1 MKNLVQQCIGMDS
14 ASHHFLSTTL
24 AAGFL
29 IYVLPLPTKKLVF
42 LSNFSWIAIGLLIS
56 FLIQSLKF
64 YLFLNLDLIKKAF
77 FLKTV
82 SLFRLAIFAFLFC
95 YFAPTFAQDFP
106 SKQFKIIVPS
116 ASGGGTDILARSVA
130 QKMSEFFKQSAIVD
144 NKTGGGSI
152 VGSEY
157 VARSLSDGHT
167 ILMGSIANMVMN
179 KILIPKLPYDPEKD
193 FVSVGYI
200 SAYPFVL
207 MTRADLPVNNLQEFA
222 QYVKNRP
229 DKLSFGSA
237 GIGTLQHVWFSV
249 LLNNMNLQV
258 LHIPFKGAAPVH
270 QEMLGGRIDFMFDNI
285 SAAKQYVLS
294 KRLKGLAV
302 SSVERTNLLPNTP
315 TVNES
320 GITKFDGE
328 SWFGLFVPVNTPVSV
343 VNKFRNVM
351 SEINKDLEFI
361 SKIER
366 DGGRMLNV
374 TQENQNTFLRDE
386 INKWT
391 LAIQKIQVSIE

>member
-1 MKNLVQQCIGMDS
+1 MPIELTIFLLLLV
-14 ASHHFLSTTL
+14 
-24 AAGFL
+24 
-29 IYVLPLPTKKLVF
+29 
-42 LSNFSWIAIGLLIS
+42 
-56 FLIQSLKF
+56 
-64 YLFLNLDLIKKAF
+64 YLFNQTIP
-77 FLKTV
+77 LKTA
-82 SLFRLAIFAFLFC
+82 SLFRLAVIISFVLIFKC
-95 YFAPTFAQDFP
+95 VFAQDFP

-130 QKMSEFFKQSAIVD
+130 QKISETLKQSAIVE
-144 NKTGGGSI
+144 NRTGGGSI

-179 KILIPKLPYDPEKD
+179 KILIQKLPYDPEKD
-193 FVSVGYI
+193 FVPIGYI

-207 MTRADLPVNNLQEFA
+207 MARTDLPINNFQEFV
-222 QYVKNRP
+222 QYVKSRP

-249 LLNNMNLQV
+249 LLNNLNLQV

-285 SAAKQYVLS
+285 SAARQYVLS
-294 KRLKGLAV
+294 RRLKGIVV
-302 SSVERTNLLPNTP
+302 SSVDRTVMLPNVP
-315 TVNES
+315 TINES

-328 SWFGLFVPVNTPVSV
+328 SWFGLFLPVNTPTNI
-343 VNKFRNVM
+343 VNKLRQVM
-351 SEINKDLEFI
+351 SDINKDIEFV

-366 DGGRMLNV
+366 DGGRMLNMSP
-374 TQENQNTFLRDE
+374 ENQNIFLRDE
-386 INKWT
+386 IIKWSV
-391 LAIQKIQVSIE
+391 AIQKIQVSIE